1 MTLPAGSD
9 VEAALVRA
17 AGRGDAAAWRHL
29 LEANAPRVAAYVRWR
44 CAGLPDLTAD
54 AIQQTWLEAA
64 RHLGRFDPARGSF
77 SDWIGGIVRKVM
89 LAEVRKW
96 RRYRYRHR
104 SFDGGPEPGRTPAE
118 ATGEAEAVVRALA
131 ELPAEYEEIL
141 RAKYLDGR
149 SVRDIA
155 ESLRISPKA
164 VESRLTRA
172 REAFRTAFP
181 QLGVET

>member
-1 MTLPAGSD
+1 M
-9 VEAALVRA
+9 
-17 AGRGDAAAWRHL
+17 
-29 LEANAPRVAAYVRWR
+29 AAYVLWR

-77 SDWIGGIVRKVM
+77 SDWIGGIVRKVL

-96 RRYRYRHR
+96 RRYRHRHR
-104 SFDGGPEPGRTPAE
+104 SLDGGPEPGRIPA

-131 ELPAEYEEIL
+131 ELPAEIEEVL
-141 RAKYLDGR
+141 RAKYLDGQ

-155 ESLRISPKA
+155 DGLRISPKA

-172 REAFRTAFP
+172 REAFRAAFP